1 MNRGDAKARR
11 KERTISFETPRL
23 GVSAV
28 KIEIRKTDRKL
39 AARHGFEP

>member
-1 MNRGDAKARR
+1 MNREGAE
-11 KERTISFETPRL
+11 KERKISFETPRL

-28 KIEIRKTDRKL
+28 KIEIRKL